1 MKTIRILAAMASAVI
16 LSSCV
21 QELEGV
27 KSSFN
32 DDDNREIHFVQ
43 GSIIKSF
50 DQGTLDGEFTVTLGR
65 LGNKGT
71 YKVQLAISGKDAQ
84 LFSFE
89 PVVTIPDGQY
99 SVDIPVYVDMSHV
112 MLGSE
117 VTATMNIEGR
127 DAQLGD
133 NPAFISQY
141 SDFLKLNASFKL
153 EWEPYMRTTE
163 DGQAIQQT
171 ATYLYNQFYQG
182 AQGGMLVEKAKGSD
196 NVFRLLD
203 WAAGVGFVFMI
214 NKDNSVKVPAQSIG
228 YYYEDVREYVYVS
241 DVAQYLGDDSY
252 YQSYPCTFDGDQTFM
267 LNLVYYVSEGI
278 FGVGPEAFIFAG
290 DHDEDP
296 LVRAEY
302 LGDGRFKFVV
312 NSYTSECRAAVVPG
326 DITKDEKAFDN
337 AVKSI
342 CNGSAS
348 DVRSFRDGEQV
359 WIPSEANNTMVAVPF
374 NSEGVPGP
382 GICMRFTY
390 DPDGTVIPEIQEMLL
405 RPYVKS
411 PRSTLEFFL
420 KAKNC
425 QTISYVMLPKDVMD
439 YYIGTYGEDMIIA
452 QIGNSL
458 DAEKLAEACSES
470 GLSLFWQ
477 NLEEG
482 AEYSVLLRASNSY
495 GDQVSRVVSG
505 RVEAAADDFLP
516 KALEDF
522 TGSYLATA
530 LVTTSNDTSG
540 SDESFRVDV
549 ISLGGNK
556 VGVKGLSNYRNY
568 SPQIV
573 GVYDEEHHT
582 IRLNSQNLGAFN
594 YMNVVFGFIG
604 NLYSGIWGQDS
615 ALEFGFGDDGYVH
628 WRSTPGSA
636 IDVTGYTF
644 LLFDGTTYSGY
655 NLADKSY
662 SQLLMKKL

>member
-1 MKTIRILAAMASAVI
+1 MKMKTIRILAAMASAVI

-163 DGQAIQQT
+163 DGQTIQQT

-241 DVAQYLGDDSY
+241 DVAQYLGMTPTISPIPAP
-252 YQSYPCTFDGDQTFM
+252 ST
-267 LNLVYYVSEGI
+267 EI
-278 FGVGPEAFIFAG
+278 R
-290 DHDEDP
+290 P
-296 LVRAEY
+296 L
-302 LGDGRFKFVV
+302 
-312 NSYTSECRAAVVPG
+312 C
-326 DITKDEKAFDN
+326 
-337 AVKSI
+337 SI
-342 CNGSAS
+342 WS
-348 DVRSFRDGEQV
+348 
-359 WIPSEANNTMVAVPF
+359 IM
-374 NSEGVPGP
+374 
-382 GICMRFTY
+382 
-390 DPDGTVIPEIQEMLL
+390 
-405 RPYVKS
+405 
-411 PRSTLEFFL
+411 FL
-420 KAKNC
+420 KAHSESVRRLSSLPE
-425 QTISYVMLPKDVMD
+425 TTMRILSYGQSIWVMAVS
-439 YYIGTYGEDMIIA
+439 
-452 QIGNSL
+452 NSL
-458 DAEKLAEACSES
+458 
-470 GLSLFWQ
+470 
-477 NLEEG
+477 
-482 AEYSVLLRASNSY
+482 
-495 GDQVSRVVSG
+495 
-505 RVEAAADDFLP
+505 
-516 KALEDF
+516 
-522 TGSYLATA
+522 
-530 LVTTSNDTSG
+530 
-540 SDESFRVDV
+540 
-549 ISLGGNK
+549 
-556 VGVKGLSNYRNY
+556 
-568 SPQIV
+568 
-573 GVYDEEHHT
+573 
-582 IRLNSQNLGAFN
+582 
-594 YMNVVFGFIG
+594 
-604 NLYSGIWGQDS
+604 
-615 ALEFGFGDDGYVH
+615 
-628 WRSTPGSA
+628 
-636 IDVTGYTF
+636 
-644 LLFDGTTYSGY
+644 
-655 NLADKSY
+655 
-662 SQLLMKKL
+662 